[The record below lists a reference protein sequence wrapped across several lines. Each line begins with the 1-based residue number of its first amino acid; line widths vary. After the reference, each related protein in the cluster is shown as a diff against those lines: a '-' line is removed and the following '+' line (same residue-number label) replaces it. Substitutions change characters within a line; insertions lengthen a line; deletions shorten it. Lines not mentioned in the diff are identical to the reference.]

1 MTIFNFIKELFFE
14 SKSDIIGLSGFK
26 EKTCEVKFRKQT
38 NTKELTLTDIL
49 RRTY

>member
-1 MTIFNFIKELFFE
+1 MAIFNFIKEIFFE

-26 EKTCEVKFRKQT
+26 EKTSEIKFKKQT
-38 NTKELTLTDIL
+38 NTKELTLTDML